1 MSWAQ
6 WLLLVGMAVDRM
18 DMMSAIGQQSIL
30 FNRFR

>member
-6 WLLLVGMAVDRM
+6 WLLLSGMVVDRI
-18 DMMSAIGQQSIL
+18 DMKSAIGQQSIL